1 MRPRIAIAVPHS
13 GDSDY
18 AARALP
24 QYADAVEFAGGE
36 PISIPLD
43 QPAAAVT
50 KLIQNCHAVL
60 LPGSKAD
67 VDPAKYGA
75 PRHPETAPADF
86 KRDMVDELLLEDAY
100 KRQKPVLGICY
111 GLQILNVDRGGTLL
125 QHIESPVNHQAGRN
139 ISVAHSVQVA
149 PGSQLAQILNLSQSH
164 PGNRSDQAGSEA
176 PAAPRN
182 REASPGAGN
191 SLTIPVNSSH
201 HQSAEMVGDGLRI
214 VANCPEDGI
223 IEAVEGTSPEHF
235 VVAVQWHPER
245 SMDDPYS
252 QAILRAF
259 VEAARAHLHPNTGPR
274 DRLAQRT

>member
-1 MRPRIAIAVPHS
+1 MRPRIAIAVPHF
-13 GDSDY
+13 GDPDY

-43 QPAAAVT
+43 QSPAAVT
-50 KLIQNCHAVL
+50 ELIKHCHAVL

-75 PRHPETAPADF
+75 PPHPETAPADF

-100 KRQKPVLGICY
+100 QTRKPVLGICY

-125 QHIESPVNHQAGRN
+125 QHIESPVNHKAGRN
-139 ISVAHSVQVA
+139 LPVAHSVQVA
-149 PGSQLAQILNLSQSH
+149 PGSKLAQILNLSQSH
-164 PGNRSDQAGSEA
+164 DGNGSDQPFSEA
-176 PAAPRN
+176 ERAPRN
-182 REASPGAGN
+182 LGA

-201 HQSAEMVGDGLRI
+201 HQSAEIVGDGLRI

-245 SMDDPYS
+245 SMGDPYS
-252 QAILRAF
+252 QAILCAF
-259 VEAARAHLHPNTGPR
+259 VEAACANLNPHPR
-274 DRLAQRT
+274 QRIGSGKEL